1 MLIIAVTFVL
11 HKEHL
16 ASFLDEVLQNAKT
29 SLDSEPGCIRF
40 DVCENSQE
48 CEVFLYE
55 QYVDDH
61 AFDEIHLKSSHFL
74 DFNEITAPWIAKK
87 SMHRYQLRS
96 EKLAE

>member
-11 HKEHL
+11 HEEHL
-16 ASFLDEVLQNAKT
+16 ASFLDEVLQNATT
-29 SLDSEPGCIRF
+29 SLELEAGCIRF
-40 DVCENSQE
+40 DVCENGQE

-74 DFNEITAPWIAKK
+74 DFNEITSPWVAKK
-87 SMHRYQLRS
+87 SIQRYQLRS
-96 EKLAE
+96 EISSD